1 MEKSYIKGM
10 ELKYLYDIG
19 INKNQIDLVVD
30 LVKEGID
37 KKLYTN
43 STIPYHSLTHA
54 ERVIIYSLWISNTL
68 EQNGSI
74 IDNQDLLLK
83 AALYHD
89 CGRTWNPFAENHGI
103 SGAKKARIL
112 LKDELDEKSLN
123 IIELLIETH
132 AQKENKVNFKNYEFN
147 NQEKENIQLL
157 SDILKDADA
166 LDRNRIKL
174 FTFAQCKEE
183 YLRTSV
189 AKEIYL
195 KSDEFYT
202 KYMNAVKTS
211 K

>member
-1 MEKSYIKGM
+1 MEKSYIKRI

-19 INKNQIDLVVD
+19 INKNQIDLVD
-30 LVKEGID
+30 NLVKEGIN

-43 STIPYHSLTHA
+43 TWIPYHSLNHA
-54 ERVIIYSLWISNTL
+54 ERVIIYCLWIVHNL
-68 EQNGSI
+68 EKNGTTI
-74 IDNQDLLLK
+74 NNIDILLK

-89 CGRTWNPFAENHGI
+89 CGRTWNLFAENHGI
-103 SGAKKARIL
+103 SGAKKMRLI
-112 LKDELDEKSLN
+112 LKDELNEKSLN

-132 AQKENKVNFKNYEFN
+132 ATKDNKVDFKNYEFT

-174 FTFAQCKEE
+174 FTFARCKEE
-183 YLRTSV
+183 YLRTKE

-195 KSDEFYT
+195 KSNEFYA
-202 KYMNAVKTS
+202 KYMEATKR

>member
-1 MEKSYIKGM
+1 MEKSYIKRM

-19 INKNQIDLVVD
+19 INKNQIDLVD
-30 LVKEGID
+30 NLVKEGIE

-43 STIPYHSLTHA
+43 STIPYHNLNHA
-54 ERVIIYSLWISNTL
+54 ERVIIYSLWISNIL
-68 EQNGSI
+68 EKKGTEI
-74 IDNQDLLLK
+74 ADKDLLLK

-103 SGAKKARIL
+103 LGARKTRII
-112 LKDELDEKSLN
+112 LKDTLDEKSLN
-123 IIELLIETH
+123 TLELLIETH
-132 AQKENKVNFKNYEFN
+132 AHKDDKVNFQNYEFN
-147 NQEKENIQLL
+147 NQEKENLQLL

-174 FTFAQCKEE
+174 FSFAKCKEE
-183 YLRTSV
+183 YLRTNV
-189 AKEIYL
+189 AKEIYS

-202 KYMNAVKTS
+202 KYIQAMKKS

>member
-1 MEKSYIKGM
+1 MEKSYIKRM

-19 INKNQIDLVVD
+19 INKNQIDLID
-30 LVKEGID
+30 NLVKEGIA

-43 STIPYHSLTHA
+43 STIPYHSLSHA
-54 ERVIIYSLWISNTL
+54 ERVVIYSLWISHDL
-68 EQNGSI
+68 EEEGNKI
-74 IDNQDLLLK
+74 ANKDLLLK

-103 SGAKKARIL
+103 SGAKKTRAL
-112 LKDELDEKSLN
+112 LKEELDEKSLN
-123 IIELLIETH
+123 ILELLIETH

-147 NQEKENIQLL
+147 TQEKANIQLL

-174 FTFAQCKEE
+174 FSFARCKEE
-183 YLRTSV
+183 YLRTPV
-189 AKEIYL
+189 AKKIYL
-195 KSDEFYT
+195 KSDEFYA
-202 KYMNAVKTS
+202 KYMHAVKTS